1 MAGNLITEEQIFHNY
16 ISSLKDQKD
25 LLSGS
30 LFILR
35 WDLNDYSMNYKDDN
49 KFSKLKEDLYNFEN
63 ANSEANCFNLNSL
76 NEKFGSLYE
85 ELYSEV
91 KKHVPDLSLGFDKS
105 YSEEKVFKPF
115 TAVKES
121 EYMKMGQYLS
131 SLSDENNI
139 FTGNPKLLPDCLKSY
154 YSETKKLENESKVY
168 EVDGRTEELYKKYLE
183 KYGKLLNEAY
193 NSYKTSNNR
202 SSSMADQEK
211 SLDPILDQ
219 YKEMKKKYPDSI
231 LLFRMDNEY
240 KTFRIDAKDSSH
252 ILGLPIENVKKGTRS
267 IQTVSFPHHA
277 LDMYLPKLVRAG
289 KRVAICEQLEN
300 SLKQKTVETITPNHT
315 VNKKDN
321 SLKQN
326 NMAESKNKNSVKE
339 EKPAMRQVNV
349 EGLFNALNK
358 NGEAKL
364 SDHFEPE
371 VKEMKKSAEKTEQT
385 SKSQNAA
392 QDSAIREKRPPQFVT
407 VNGDEVTHGHIFKS
421 NKSDDW
427 FFTARINGEPLK
439 PVGITKEETD
449 GFFNKS
455 LSVQNLMEKYHPSKL
470 MPKVNSNDLA
480 VTHTFQGNNGQTH
493 TVEKFNVYKEKDQSN
508 QDYGK
513 YKFYAVVD
521 GQKMSMTAPKS
532 DLNAFFDKVMTPAQ
546 LVVKN
551 FGDRLNLKEHYEQ
564 FKLPD
569 GIDISKIHIM
579 KNKETNFYEISANFG
594 EAGKIPGKALSYND
608 RTSFFANKTATKDQL
623 AAKYLGNE
631 ISAILPNLKTAA
643 TQKVERQPSLSF
655 H

>member
-1 MAGNLITEEQIFHNY
+1 
-16 ISSLKDQKD
+16 
-25 LLSGS
+25 
-30 LFILR
+30 
-35 WDLNDYSMNYKDDN
+35 
-49 KFSKLKEDLYNFEN
+49 
-63 ANSEANCFNLNSL
+63 
-76 NEKFGSLYE
+76 
-85 ELYSEV
+85 
-91 KKHVPDLSLGFDKS
+91 
-105 YSEEKVFKPF
+105 
-115 TAVKES
+115 
-121 EYMKMGQYLS
+121 
-131 SLSDENNI
+131 
-139 FTGNPKLLPDCLKSY
+139 
-154 YSETKKLENESKVY
+154 
-168 EVDGRTEELYKKYLE
+168 
-183 KYGKLLNEAY
+183 
-193 NSYKTSNNR
+193 
-202 SSSMADQEK
+202 MADQEK
-211 SLDPILDQ
+211 SLDTILDQ
-219 YKEMKKKYPDSI
+219 YKEMKKKHPDAI

-240 KTFRIDAKDSSH
+240 KTYRMDAKDTSQ

-300 SLKQKTVETITPNHT
+300 SLKQKTVETVTPNHT
-315 VNKKDN
+315 VNTKDN

-326 NMAESKNKNSVKE
+326 NMAESENKSSVKE

-364 SDHFEPE
+364 SDHLEPE

-427 FFTARINGEPLK
+427 FFTARINGEPLR

-455 LSVQNLMEKYHPSKL
+455 LTVQNLMEKYHPSKL

-480 VTHTFQGNNGQTH
+480 VTNTFQGNNGQTH

-564 FKLPD
+564 FKLPEGVD
-569 GIDISKIHIM
+569 TSKIHIM

-594 EAGKIPGKALSYND
+594 EGARISGKALSYND
-608 RTSFFANKTATKDQL
+608 RTSFFATKTATKEQL

-643 TQKVERQPSLSF
+643 TQKLERQPSLSF